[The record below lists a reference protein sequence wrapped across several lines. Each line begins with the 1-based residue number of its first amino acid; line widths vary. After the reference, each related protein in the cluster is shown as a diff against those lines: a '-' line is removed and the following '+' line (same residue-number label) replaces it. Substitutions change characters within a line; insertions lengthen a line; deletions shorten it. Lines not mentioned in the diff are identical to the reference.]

1 MSDVSGTNC
10 PHCGA
15 LLARFA
21 LPDAGFDHAYDL
33 ACFNDDCLYYVRG
46 WAWMLEQF
54 GVNTSYRYR
63 VDSQSGQASPIP
75 VWSPTALR
83 CRILPEDGS
92 AGAEP
97 KEHS

>member
-1 MSDVSGTNC
+1 MFDLSKTNC

-33 ACFNDDCLYYVRG
+33 ACFNDECSYYVRG
-46 WAWMLEQF
+46 WTWMSEHF

-75 VWSPTALR
+75 VWSSTALR
-83 CRILPEDGS
+83 CRILSEDAPAGS
-92 AGAEP
+92 ER

>member
-1 MSDVSGTNC
+1 MSDASRTIC
-10 PHCGA
+10 PHCGTT
-15 LLARFA
+15 LERFE
-21 LPDAGFDHAYDL
+21 LPDAGFDHPYDL
-33 ACFNDDCLYYVRG
+33 ACFNDECSYYVRG
-46 WAWMLEQF
+46 WTWMSEHF

-83 CRILPEDGS
+83 CRILPEDS
-92 AGAEP
+92 AANGVL